1 MKNIIFNIFIRKN
14 FNIMALFFI
23 FTITGCSNNA
33 KNDDPILTHSFK
45 EQYVNYILV
54 PVVIKGE
61 TYTFLLDTG
70 SSSSIIDKRLADK
83 FTHKLKGMPD
93 PYKEYFSNVKTV
105 SDIKLLSDIDFVH
118 SIPFHIGNKYF
129 NGGDFW
135 VSNDLKSL
143 SEVVGEDISGV
154 LGVDIFRRVNWYVDN
169 KNKTLVLYDNPPSV
183 DNYEHCIPYGDYTL
197 SSPSFY
203 VYFSDETYVSMVL
216 DTGSRVN
223 YMSGEFIEYL
233 NSFMELTPIDQ
244 FDNQMSID
252 FSGLN
257 EKKEKQ
263 YLIKEFRLRD
273 SLIVNQ
279 IFSENMNNSFAI
291 GMSTLDSFE
300 QYLISP
306 DRMLLCYNLA
316 KPPKPLLQKFRNIN
330 LRTFNNNIELF
341 YNKESVLSEF
351 NLKNGDI
358 IISVNGVKYPKNAVL
373 EVKNKINTL
382 PKGQVTLSIL
392 RQNQLIEVKF

>member
-1 MKNIIFNIFIRKN
+1 
-14 FNIMALFFI
+14 
-23 FTITGCSNNA
+23 
-33 KNDDPILTHSFK
+33 
-45 EQYVNYILV
+45 
-54 PVVIKGE
+54 
-61 TYTFLLDTG
+61 
-70 SSSSIIDKRLADK
+70 
-83 FTHKLKGMPD
+83 
-93 PYKEYFSNVKTV
+93 
-105 SDIKLLSDIDFVH
+105 
-118 SIPFHIGNKYF
+118 
-129 NGGDFW
+129 
-135 VSNDLKSL
+135 SL

-154 LGVDIFRRVNWYVDN
+154 LGVDIFRRVNWYVDY
-169 KNKTLVLYDNPPSV
+169 KNKTLVLYDNAPSV
-183 DNYEHCIPYGDYTL
+183 DNYEHRIPYGDYTL

-223 YMSGEFIEYL
+223 YMSSEFIEYL

-306 DRMLLCYNLA
+306 DRML
-316 KPPKPLLQKFRNIN
+316 
-330 LRTFNNNIELF
+330 
-341 YNKESVLSEF
+341 
-351 NLKNGDI
+351 
-358 IISVNGVKYPKNAVL
+358 
-373 EVKNKINTL
+373 
-382 PKGQVTLSIL
+382 
-392 RQNQLIEVKF
+392 